1 MKTEKEHHH
10 VYVLM
15 DSMNKIQ
22 FVTNVLITV
31 LLVHLQHTVVHVQE
45 TESMPQIV
53 LVLTISMMMEFLKI
67 VNHVQ
72 QNVLLVLP
80 KKHVL
85 VVLLEEKILH
95 IVNVIMEL
103 MKMKLVNVNLVVI
116 DVLLVPT
123 KMYVPYVPELTE

>member
-1 MKTEKEHHH
+1 MKTEKKHHH

-123 KMYVPYVPELTE
+123 KMYVPYVPE

>member
-1 MKTEKEHHH
+1 VMKTEKKHHH

-72 QNVLLVLP
+72 QNVPLVLP

-123 KMYVPYVPELTE
+123 KMYVPYVPE

>member
-72 QNVLLVLP
+72 LNVLLVLP

-103 MKMKLVNVNLVVI
+103 MKMKLENVK
-116 DVLLVPT
+116 LVPT
-123 KMYVPYVPELTE
+123 NV